1 MTNSSPNIDTG
12 LICLALLARFHHL
25 PADIEQLKH
34 QFGQSGQV
42 FSETDLLRA
51 AKQLGLKA
59 KAITRQKPHL
69 DKIPLPAI
77 VQTQQGHYV
86 VLAKLAEDKVL
97 IQDAQAQR
105 PVTLTREQFL
115 AEVWSS
121 RLIFVTR
128 RFALVEEE
136 VKFGFRWFIPSIVK
150 YRKFF
155 GEVFLA
161 SFFIQLFALIT
172 PLFFQVIIDKVL
184 VHKGLTTLDV
194 LAIGMLAISFFEV
207 LLDGLRT
214 YLFSHTSN
222 RVDVTLGT
230 QLFTHLLALPVSY
243 FEARRVGNTV
253 ARVRELESIRN
264 FITGSAL
271 TLVIDLFFTVVFL
284 TVMYYYSPTLTYI
297 VLGSLPFYILLS
309 FVVTPILR
317 ERLHEK
323 FNRGAE
329 NQAFLVEAINGIET
343 VKASAVEPQ
352 FQRRWETQLAG
363 YVSAAFKANHLG
375 NIANQIAGFINKVTT
390 VLILWIGARLV
401 IEGYLSIGQLIAFN
415 MLAGRVSGPVLRLVQ
430 LWQDFQQA
438 GISLQRLGDILN
450 AKTEPNYQPNRTS
463 LPQLEGRIHFD
474 QITFRYRPDGPEILR
489 HIDLEIPK
497 GQVVGIVGRSGSGK
511 STLAK
516 LVQRLHVPEKG
527 RMLIDGVNLIMI
539 HPAWLRR
546 QVGIVL
552 QESFLFNN
560 SVRDN
565 IALHDPSLPMEIVV
579 QAAKMAGAHEFILEL
594 TEGYDTIIG
603 EHGSTLSGGQRQRI
617 AIARALVM
625 NPRIL
630 IFDEATS
637 ALDYESERLIQNN
650 MQRICAGRTVL
661 IIAHRLS
668 TVRHA
673 DRIIVIDK
681 GQIVE
686 EGHHGSLV
694 KKGGHYAA
702 LYAHQND
709 D

>member
-1 MTNSSPNIDTG
+1 M
-12 LICLALLARFHHL
+12 
-25 PADIEQLKH
+25 
-34 QFGQSGQV
+34 
-42 FSETDLLRA
+42 
-51 AKQLGLKA
+51 
-59 KAITRQKPHL
+59 
-69 DKIPLPAI
+69 
-77 VQTQQGHYV
+77 
-86 VLAKLAEDKVL
+86 LAKLAEDKVL

-105 PVTLTREQFL
+105 PLTLTREQFL
-115 AEVWSS
+115 AEVWSG
-121 RLIFVTR
+121 RLILVTR

-150 YRKFF
+150 YRSFF

-207 LLDGLRT
+207 LLEGLRT

-222 RVDVTLGT
+222 RIDVTLGT

-284 TVMYYYSPTLTYI
+284 IVMYYYSPTLTYI

-309 FVVTPILR
+309 FFVTPVLR

-390 VLILWIGARLV
+390 VLILWIGARSV

-415 MLAGRVSGPVLRLVQ
+415 MLAARVSGPVLRLVQ

-463 LPQLEGRIHFD
+463 LPQLEGRIHFV

-489 HIDLEIPK
+489 QIDL
-497 GQVVGIVGRSGSGK
+497 
-511 STLAK
+511 
-516 LVQRLHVPEKG
+516 
-527 RMLIDGVNLIMI
+527 
-539 HPAWLRR
+539 
-546 QVGIVL
+546 
-552 QESFLFNN
+552 
-560 SVRDN
+560 
-565 IALHDPSLPMEIVV
+565 
-579 QAAKMAGAHEFILEL
+579 
-594 TEGYDTIIG
+594 
-603 EHGSTLSGGQRQRI
+603 
-617 AIARALVM
+617 
-625 NPRIL
+625 
-630 IFDEATS
+630 
-637 ALDYESERLIQNN
+637 
-650 MQRICAGRTVL
+650 
-661 IIAHRLS
+661 
-668 TVRHA
+668 
-673 DRIIVIDK
+673 
-681 GQIVE
+681 
-686 EGHHGSLV
+686 
-694 KKGGHYAA
+694 
-702 LYAHQND
+702 
-709 D
+709 

>member
-1 MTNSSPNIDTG
+1 
-12 LICLALLARFHHL
+12 
-25 PADIEQLKH
+25 
-34 QFGQSGQV
+34 
-42 FSETDLLRA
+42 
-51 AKQLGLKA
+51 
-59 KAITRQKPHL
+59 
-69 DKIPLPAI
+69 
-77 VQTQQGHYV
+77 

-105 PVTLTREQFL
+105 PLTLTREQFL
-115 AEVWSS
+115 AEVWSG
-121 RLIFVTR
+121 RLILVTR

-150 YRKFF
+150 YRSFF

-207 LLDGLRT
+207 LLEGLRT

-222 RVDVTLGT
+222 RIDVTLGT

-284 TVMYYYSPTLTYI
+284 IVMYYYSPTLTYI

-309 FVVTPILR
+309 FFVTPVLR

-390 VLILWIGARLV
+390 VLILWIGARSV

-415 MLAGRVSGPVLRLVQ
+415 MLAARVSGPVLRLVQ

-463 LPQLEGRIHFD
+463 LPQLEGRIHFV

-489 HIDLEIPK
+489 QIDL
-497 GQVVGIVGRSGSGK
+497 
-511 STLAK
+511 
-516 LVQRLHVPEKG
+516 
-527 RMLIDGVNLIMI
+527 
-539 HPAWLRR
+539 
-546 QVGIVL
+546 
-552 QESFLFNN
+552 
-560 SVRDN
+560 
-565 IALHDPSLPMEIVV
+565 
-579 QAAKMAGAHEFILEL
+579 
-594 TEGYDTIIG
+594 
-603 EHGSTLSGGQRQRI
+603 
-617 AIARALVM
+617 
-625 NPRIL
+625 
-630 IFDEATS
+630 
-637 ALDYESERLIQNN
+637 
-650 MQRICAGRTVL
+650 
-661 IIAHRLS
+661 
-668 TVRHA
+668 
-673 DRIIVIDK
+673 
-681 GQIVE
+681 
-686 EGHHGSLV
+686 
-694 KKGGHYAA
+694 
-702 LYAHQND
+702 
-709 D
+709 